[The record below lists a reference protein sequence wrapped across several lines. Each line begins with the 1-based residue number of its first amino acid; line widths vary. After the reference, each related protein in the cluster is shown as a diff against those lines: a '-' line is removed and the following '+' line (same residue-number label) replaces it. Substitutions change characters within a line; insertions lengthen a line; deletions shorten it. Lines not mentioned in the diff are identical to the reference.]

1 MNVEV
6 GSIIFYYQDTIYPPK
21 NKYAVFVSTSKK
33 WFFLINSENR
43 EHYHC
48 FPILAQNRNFPKHD
62 SFISCSNFFE
72 YDPNKITKI
81 VGELSESEKK
91 AICLHISNARTI
103 SKINKEIILDELW
116 ST

>member
-1 MNVEV
+1 MNVEA

-21 NKYAVFVSTSKK
+21 NKYAVVVSTTKK
-33 WFFLINSENR
+33 WCFLVNSENR

-48 FPILAQNRNFPKHD
+48 FSILSQHHDFLKYD

-81 VGELSESEKK
+81 VGALSVSERSD
-91 AICLHISNARTI
+91 ICLHISNARTI
-103 SKINKEIILDELW
+103 SKINKEIILNELLA
-116 ST
+116 